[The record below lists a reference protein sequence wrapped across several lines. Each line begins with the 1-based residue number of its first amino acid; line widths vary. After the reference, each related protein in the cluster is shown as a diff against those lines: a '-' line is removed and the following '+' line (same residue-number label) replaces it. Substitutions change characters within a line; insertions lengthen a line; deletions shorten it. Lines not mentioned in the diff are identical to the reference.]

1 MAWTK
6 VSLDPS
12 TWTQVSAA
20 SATEVTLFLPK
31 SIKRKWSDDS
41 IAVVVADSAP
51 SAGESD
57 LEIYLQNNPDQP
69 IALLNIPL
77 ESGDE
82 AYARWDGPDRDAA
95 DRYVIRA

>member
-69 IALLNIPL
+69 LSKHCLLYTSP
-77 ESGDE
+77 SP
-82 AYARWDGPDRDAA
+82 RDRTRSRMPSSA
-95 DRYVIRA
+95 